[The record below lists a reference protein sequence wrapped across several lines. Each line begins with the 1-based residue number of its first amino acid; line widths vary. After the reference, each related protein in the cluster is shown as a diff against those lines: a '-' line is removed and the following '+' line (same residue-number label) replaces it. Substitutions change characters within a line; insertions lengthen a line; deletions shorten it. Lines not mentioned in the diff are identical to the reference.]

1 MHVSLPHFLHAD
13 PEIADAVK
21 DLNPNE
27 DEHVTCLDVA
37 PFLSYS
43 FQEENKSLYLY
54 TINIRALL
62 NINLSSSFQGVNVT
76 S

>member
-1 MHVSLPHFLHAD
+1 MYVSLPHFLHAD
-13 PEIADAVK
+13 PEIADSAK

-27 DEHVTCLDVA
+27 EEQVTCLDVA

-43 FQEENKSLYLY
+43 FQEANNSLYLY

-62 NINLSSSFQGVNVT
+62 NINLSSSSQGVNVT

>member
-1 MHVSLPHFLHAD
+1 MYVSLPHFLHAD
-13 PEIADAVK
+13 PEIADVVK

-37 PFLSYS
+37 PFLS

-62 NINLSSSFQGVNVT
+62 NINLSSFQGVNVT